1 MDGQA
6 RGARRQARGPGLRL
20 AAAAAALAG
29 ALALACAFMGSPPGG
44 PPRTIPPRVVQVV
57 PESGAVL
64 TTAPHRVEIDFDEVI
79 GEQTAATQR
88 DIQGAVL
95 LSPADKWSVDWH
107 RSHLTVE
114 PKGGF
119 KPDRVYR
126 VELLPVIVDLY
137 QNRLRQGKIV
147 VFSTGPEIPTAT
159 LRGAVVDWTGGH
171 LAAGALVEA
180 VLLPDSLTY
189 RTLADSGGNF
199 ALGAMPAGDYLV
211 YGVVDLN
218 SDHHRQ
224 PREPFDSVRV
234 SLQDSAEVGLY
245 AFAHDTVGPRLRS
258 VELVDSLTLRLI
270 FDRPIDPTQ
279 LPDTAMV
286 QLTPAEDTTQR
297 LGIGSVL
304 TPAAYD
310 SISKAAAAAAAAR
323 DSMRRA
329 QDTTHRAPAAGHL
342 GAPARPAAAGEPQR
356 GQRQGARRPAGP
368 RPDTTRATHMLA
380 VRPAPTDRRIVR
392 LAAPLERGSRYVVFV
407 AGMRGLTGVV
417 GHQSRATLTVPKPTR
432 THADSLRQAA
442 AADSLRRS
450 RGADTTQAAP
460 PDTAH
465 AQADTTHPPADTA
478 RARPDSTR
486 PRPDSLPPR
495 GDSTPP
501 ARPPLPARRDSG
513 PALPPP
519 PLPAPSPPR

>member
-1 MDGQA
+1 VDGQA

-29 ALALACAFMGSPPGG
+29 ALAPACAFMGSPPGG
-44 PPRTIPPRVVQVV
+44 PPRTIPPRVVRVV

-64 TTAPHRVEIDFDEVI
+64 TTPPHQVEIDFDEVI

-107 RSHLTVE
+107 RTHLTVE

-126 VELLPVIVDLY
+126 VELLPVIVDLH
-137 QNRLRQGKIV
+137 QNRLRQDKIV
-147 VFSTGPEIPTAT
+147 VFSTGPEIPAAT

-189 RTLADSGGNF
+189 RTLTDSGGNF
-199 ALGAMPAGDYLV
+199 ALGAMPTGDYLV

-224 PREPFDSVRV
+224 SREPFDTVRV

-279 LPDTAMV
+279 PPDTSMV
-286 QLTPAEDTTQR
+286 QVTPAEDTTQR
-297 LGIGSVL
+297 LAIGSVL
-304 TPAAYD
+304 TPEAWD
-310 SISKAAAAAAAAR
+310 SVTKAAAAAAAAR
-323 DSMRRA
+323 D
-329 QDTTHRAPAAGHL
+329 TTHRAPAPGRP
-342 GAPARPAAAGEPQR
+342 GAPARPGAAGEPQHA
-356 GQRQGARRPAGP
+356 QRQGARRAGGLPAGP
-368 RPDTTRATHMLA
+368 RPDTTRATHLLA

-392 LAAPLERGSRYVVFV
+392 LAAPLERGSRVFVFV

-417 GHQSRATLTVPKPTR
+417 GHQSRATLTVPKPTKTR
-432 THADSLRQAA
+432 ADSLRQAA

-465 AQADTTHPPADTA
+465 ARADTTHAPSDTA

-486 PRPDSLPPR
+486 PNPDSLPPR

-501 ARPPLPARRDSG
+501 AQPPLPARRDSG